1 MQADSSGWYTGLI
14 YEVIYI
20 RFYPSIAVMKQ
31 YGNIITASV
40 HERDAMTTEVWDVH
54 IRWKYQS
61 TSWLLVA
68 EFKAGN
74 PIELVEYLI
83 ANGLAGQLS
92 LKWWVKHTL

>member
-1 MQADSSGWYTGLI
+1 
-14 YEVIYI
+14 
-20 RFYPSIAVMKQ
+20 
-31 YGNIITASV
+31 
-40 HERDAMTTEVWDVH
+40 MTTEVWDVH

-61 TSWLLVA
+61 TSWLLMA